1 MENVTIVGAED
12 DVLVLATESGERF
25 ALPVDEVLRTELRR
39 ARAGREEKAA
49 PLAAS
54 PREIQA
60 HIRAGM
66 SATDVAQLLGVSPE
80 VVERFE
86 GPVLAEREHVVG
98 QALAVPV
105 LIGSEV
111 EPDAQPT
118 FGVAIRA
125 ELAELSAGSERWVAW
140 KEESGWIIKLE
151 FTANEVDHDARWS
164 FDPRRS
170 ALSPLNA
177 DATQLSRQGSLP
189 EGLIPRLRA
198 LDKDAPRRTRTNPGS
213 IPVPSVPAW
222 CRRPPSPDGA
232 DDAARDA
239 EPRSARHPQS
249 SSNAQEAAT
258 RSASFAP
265 STPSD
270 TADLLEALRRRRGQ
284 REARP
289 SIEEEPDQA
298 RPLALFEALEPGY
311 EPEPAKRGRRSGRA
325 GGSRRRAARGGA
337 GRCRPGTRSSSA
349 LAATTDRLAAE
360 SAREGAEPEQ
370 RDPQLLRTERTVLA
384 DHALRALVPRRAV
397 VQRPHAPRGDHQI
410 ADPARGLG
418 GDLRAEQPAPHGLIP
433 GENVRGALG
442 PAPPARSD
450 LVPRAASSR

>member
-1 MENVTIVGAED
+1 MEHVTIVGAED

-25 ALPVDEVLRTELRR
+25 ALPIDEVLRTELRR
-39 ARAGREEKAA
+39 AKASRAEKPA

-60 HIRAGM
+60 HIRAGL
-66 SATDVAQLLGVSPE
+66 SAAEVAELLSVDLE
-80 VVERFE
+80 VVQRFE
-86 GPVLAEREHVVG
+86 SPVLAEREHIVG

-125 ELAELSAGSERWVAW
+125 KLAELAADDERWASW
-140 KEESGWIIKLE
+140 KGDTGWVVKLE
-151 FTANEVDHDARWS
+151 FTANGVDHDARWS

-170 ALSPLNA
+170 ALAPLNA

-198 LDKDAPRRTRTNPGS
+198 LDKERPSPYKDETRFDSGAFGPRL
-213 IPVPSVPAW
+213 VPA
-222 CRRPPSPDGA
+222 SAESTDTA
-232 DDAARDA
+232 EQAAA
-239 EPRSARHPQS
+239 EAPEPRSARHPQS

-265 STPSD
+265 ATPSD

-289 SIEEEPDQA
+289 TTEEETEDS
-298 RPLALFEALEPGY
+298 RPLALFDALEPGY
-311 EPEPAKRGRRSGRA
+311 EPDPEPAEEAAPPVSIEPDS
-325 GGSRRRAARGGA
+325 GSRRRRRGMPSWDEIVFG
-337 GRCRPGTRSSSA
+337 
-349 LAATTDRLAAE
+349 
-360 SAREGAEPEQ
+360 
-370 RDPQLLRTERTVLA
+370 
-384 DHALRALVPRRAV
+384 
-397 VQRPHAPRGDHQI
+397 
-410 ADPARGLG
+410 
-418 GDLRAEQPAPHGLIP
+418 
-433 GENVRGALG
+433 
-442 PAPPARSD
+442 ARSED
-450 LVPRAASSR
+450 

>member
-125 ELAELSAGSERWVAW
+125 KLAELSAGSERWVAW

-198 LDKDAPRRTRTNPGS
+198 LDKDRPSPYKDESRFDSGAFGPRL
-213 IPVPSVPAW
+213 VPA
-222 CRRPPSPDGA
+222 PAESA
-232 DDAARDA
+232 TAAEVDAAA
-239 EPRSARHPQS
+239 ETSEPRSARHPQS

-311 EPEPAKRGRRSGRA
+311 EPEPVPERA
-325 GGSRRRAARGGA
+325 DTVPAAPADHDGGPRRRR
-337 GRCRPGTRSSSA
+337 
-349 LAATTDRLAAE
+349 
-360 SAREGAEPEQ
+360 REMPSWDEIVFG
-370 RDPQLLRTERTVLA
+370 
-384 DHALRALVPRRAV
+384 
-397 VQRPHAPRGDHQI
+397 
-410 ADPARGLG
+410 
-418 GDLRAEQPAPHGLIP
+418 
-433 GENVRGALG
+433 
-442 PAPPARSD
+442 ARSD
-450 LVPRAASSR
+450 D